1 MRPKDKVSGVSD
13 EGAIA
18 ELSERLG
25 RARERLDAA
34 RESHAQ
40 LARML
45 EDAHSAV
52 PALAEECAAAREAEA
67 ILVRERDEID
77 AELAPLV
84 EGLQRNND
92 DRSDELALLQRRRIQ
107 CDRDLA
113 QCRETISRCTKR
125 IAGAE
130 SLRDHPEVVE
140 NERRRVEE
148 LEAEV
153 AFLSEELATAEG
165 KARHRRDDARHVR
178 LRRVAPLVVAAVC
191 VLVVVAAIAG
201 RALLAGGRADAPTTV
216 SDFADPSALS
226 AKESLSLQAYDAGDI
241 DLTGYSGL
249 RTVEVGL
256 ASSASLD
263 VSGLDGLERLTLK
276 SGEGFA
282 TVNLSGCSSLTD
294 LAVFAPVDEFVVDS
308 DTNGA
313 LVRKLRLECQRNGWS
328 LTEL

>member
-1 MRPKDKVSGVSD
+1 MRPKDKAGGVLD
-13 EGAIA
+13 ESVVA

-40 LARML
+40 LDRMF
-45 EDAHSAV
+45 EDADSAV
-52 PALAEECAAAREAEA
+52 PALVEECAAAREAEA
-67 ILVRERDEID
+67 ILVRERDDID

-84 EGLQRNND
+84 EELQRNND

-113 QCRETISRCTKR
+113 QCRETISRCAKR
-125 IAGAE
+125 IADAE
-130 SLRDHPEVVE
+130 SVRTHPEVVE
-140 NERRRVEE
+140 NERRRVKE

-153 AFLSEELATAEG
+153 MRLSEELEAAEER
-165 KARHRRDDARHVR
+165 ARCRQADARRAHM
-178 LRRVAPLVVAAVC
+178 RRVVPLAVVAAC
-191 VLVVVAAIAG
+191 VLVVVAVIVG
-201 RALLAGGRADAPTTV
+201 RALLVGDRVDAPTTV
-216 SDFADPSALS
+216 SDLADPSALS
-226 AKESLSLQAYDAGDI
+226 ARESLSLEAYDAGDI
-241 DLTGYSGL
+241 DLTGFSGL

-282 TVNLSGCSSLTD
+282 TVNLCGCPSLTD
-294 LAVFAPVDEFVVDS
+294 LNVLAPVDEFVVDS
-308 DTNGA
+308 GTNGA
-313 LVRKLRLECQRNGWS
+313 LVRKLRFECQRNGWG

>member
-1 MRPKDKVSGVSD
+1 MGLKDKVSGVSD
-13 EGAIA
+13 EGVVA

-25 RARERLDAA
+25 RAHERLDAA

-40 LARML
+40 LGRML
-45 EDAHSAV
+45 EDADSAV
-52 PALAEECAAAREAEA
+52 SALAVECAAAREAEA

-125 IAGAE
+125 IADAE

-153 AFLSEELATAEG
+153 ARLCEEFAAAEG
-165 KARHRRDDARHVR
+165 EARCRRDGARRARMRHV
-178 LRRVAPLVVAAVC
+178 VP
-191 VLVVVAAIAG
+191 LVVVACVLVAVAVIVG
-201 RALLAGGRADAPTTV
+201 RTLWAGGRAGAPSTV
-216 SDFADPSALS
+216 SDLTDLSALS

-241 DLTGYSGL
+241 DLTGFSGL

-294 LAVFAPVDEFVVDS
+294 LSVLAPVDEFVVDS

-313 LVRKLRLECQRNGWS
+313 LVRKLRLECQRNGWC